1 MEANLKL
8 RKCMRASGITQRVMA
23 IKLNITE
30 KSMCNKIGGKQHF
43 TWNEIKV
50 ICEMLNIGNPLDV
63 FD

>member
-8 RKCMRASGITQRVMA
+8 RKCMASCGITQRVMA

-30 KSMCNKIGGKQHF
+30 KSMCNKIGGKQPF
-43 TWNEIKV
+43 TWDEIKS
-50 ICEMLNIGNPLDV
+50 ICEMLKIDNPFNV